1 MNKQPNPSIDIP
13 SFRRCLGQFPTG
25 VCIVSCIVDGE
36 KLGMTMSSFNS
47 LSLEPPLV
55 LFSIAQ
61 SAKGL
66 SLWERAQSYAI
77 NILTETQ
84 QQLSNRFARA
94 GANKWEGILC
104 CQGSDDAPV
113 LTGTA
118 GVIECIPY
126 AKHDAGDHRLFILEV
141 TSFQAFDER
150 NPLIF
155 CKGRY
160 GSLRPTDSTAALW
173 PLDIHY

>member
-1 MNKQPNPSIDIP
+1 MTEQPSPAIDIP

-66 SLWERAQSYAI
+66 ALWERAQGYAI

-84 QQLSNRFARA
+84 QELSNRFARA
-94 GANKWEGILC
+94 GANKWEGISYC
-104 CQGSDDAPV
+104 HGGANAPV

-126 AKHDAGDHRLFILEV
+126 ARHAAGDHRLFIAEV
-141 TSFQAFDER
+141 TSFQIYEER
-150 NPLIF
+150 KPLIF

-160 GSLRPTDSTAALW
+160 GSLRPTESTAALW

>member
-1 MNKQPNPSIDIP
+1 MKNQPGQPIDIP

-25 VCIVSCIVDGE
+25 VCIVSCIVGGE

-61 SAKGL
+61 TAKGL
-66 SLWERAQSYAI
+66 ALWERAQSYAI

-84 QQLSNRFARA
+84 QELSNRFART

-104 CQGSDDAPV
+104 CKGNADAPV

-126 AKHDAGDHRLFILEV
+126 ARYDAGDHRLFILEV
-141 TSFQAFDER
+141 TSFQAYEDR
-150 NPLIF
+150 KPLIF
-155 CKGRY
+155 CGGKY
-160 GSLRPTDSTAALW
+160 GSLRPTESTAALW